1 MARTKISQARAK
13 ALLDIVE
20 RVSVRACE
28 VDPRTGTA
36 TGLLCECLPCQARKL
51 LDGENDNDTR

>member
-28 VDPRTGTA
+28 YPDGASCGTDGNHRA
-36 TGLLCECLPCQARKL
+36 PCMPCQARIL
-51 LDGENDNDTR
+51 LDGEDVT